1 MNILTLMN
9 ALPGVDLRLSVYSI
23 VNSLTELPGINK
35 VQLLIDG
42 ESNVVLGDNIRL
54 ENVFERNLDLTAQE

>member
-1 MNILTLMN
+1 M
-9 ALPGVDLRLSVYSI
+9 
-23 VNSLTELPGINK
+23 NSLTELPGINK